1 MSRNLAERYEM
12 FQRPAV
18 NAIVEDFR
26 SNLAGRYL
34 LVIPTGGGKTITAAK
49 AIRHL
54 FQEGILDAAL
64 DRVLWVAHREEL
76 LSQAQTAFLM
86 LDSRS
91 ADSTPL
97 TPNIDFSMLAASQ
110 CALVSSPDI
119 KLIVI
124 DEAHHGAAASYQPL
138 FEKVNVGILGLT
150 ATPTRHDGKPLEF
163 ERESFSIGFPDLVS
177 FGVILRPTIHTIAGG
192 HFNISDIGSHEELE
206 QLNNASRNSR
216 IIAMLSSNWE
226 TFQKVVVF
234 VGTTKHAEDLCRLLR
249 GSAVGNYYSDINFIV
264 GNRNS
269 RGLDRKSF
277 LEKERELSRSILV
290 NVQVLSEG
298 YDDPKINTV
307 VMAAPTKSK
316 LVYMQAIGRAI
327 RLDPDNENK
336 LAHIIEVVDEL
347 PNVRYRIDN
356 RWLYSDVSDVLEPA
370 VVDVEYHDD
379 SDLLRKIDGLFH
391 DYAVEDKF
399 RPVLPVTVSGRY
411 GLLLF
416 KYFKKGGTYSHF
428 PLLVDNSNRL
438 AVSNFFN
445 FLSTRMSRYV
455 AKGVHSSQAL
465 EMAGLQRIPNR
476 PSPAACQLIID
487 AMSNCVRASEST
499 AMPWI
504 SFVSFTY
511 AAPPGRQVPGLSD
524 FLSDMVNR
532 ELLVNQICST
542 NLVAGNALLKLPL
555 PLGGAVGIIVTSAEL
570 RDVQLI
576 VDALKALLAI
586 NPVYD
591 HRDDVNDILRG
602 ARSRLSFRDL
612 ESLTLIVRN
621 NIEYFFVLS

>member
-1 MSRNLAERYEM
+1 VYRNLAERYEM
-12 FQRPAV
+12 FQRTAV

-26 SNLAGRYL
+26 SNSTGRYL

-49 AIRHL
+49 AIRQL
-54 FQEGILDAAL
+54 FQEGILDAAS

-86 LDSRS
+86 LDSRL
-91 ADSTPL
+91 AGSTPL
-97 TPNIDFSMLAASQ
+97 TPNIVFSMLAASRR
-110 CALVSSPDI
+110 ALASSPDI

-138 FEKVNVGILGLT
+138 FENGDVGILGLT
-150 ATPTRHDGKPLEF
+150 ATPTRHDGKALEF
-163 ERESFSIGFPDLVS
+163 ERESFSIGFPDLVNV
-177 FGVILRPTIHTIAGG
+177 GVILRPTIHTIAGG
-192 HFNISDIGSHEELE
+192 HFNISDIGDYEELE

-216 IIAMLSSNWE
+216 IIAALASNWE
-226 TFQKVVVF
+226 TFQKVVIF

-249 GSAVGNYYSDINFIV
+249 GSTVSDYYPDINFIV

-277 LEKERELSRSILV
+277 LDKERELTRSILV

-327 RLDPDNENK
+327 RLDPANENK
-336 LAHIIEVVDEL
+336 LAHIVEVVDEL
-347 PNVRYRIDN
+347 PNVKYRIDN
-356 RWLYSDVSDVLEPA
+356 RWLYSDISDVLEPA

-379 SDLLRKIDGLFH
+379 SDLLRKIDSIFS
-391 DYAVEDKF
+391 DYSVEDEF
-399 RPVLPVTVSGRY
+399 RPLLPATVSGRY

-416 KYFKKGGTYSHF
+416 KYYKRGGSYSHL
-428 PLLVDNSNRL
+428 PLLIDNSNRL

-445 FLSTRMSRYV
+445 FLSARMSRYV
-455 AKGVHSSQAL
+455 AKGVHSVQAL
-465 EMAGLQRIPNR
+465 EIAGLHRIPSR

-487 AMSNCVRASEST
+487 AMSNCVRAGEAA

-504 SFVSFTY
+504 SFVSFTQ
-511 AAPPGRQVPGLSD
+511 AAPVGRPVPGLDD
-524 FLSDMVNR
+524 FLSDVVNK
-532 ELLVNQICST
+532 EPLVKQIFGT
-542 NLVAGNALLKLPL
+542 NLVAGSALLKLPL
-555 PLGGAVGIIVTSAEL
+555 PLGGSVGVIVTSAEL

-576 VDALKALLAI
+576 VNALKALLAT

-591 HRDDVNDILRG
+591 HRDDVNEILRG
-602 ARSRLSFRDL
+602 ARSRLAIRDV
-612 ESLTLIVRN
+612 ESLPLIVRN
-621 NIEYFFVLS
+621 NIEYFFSLA